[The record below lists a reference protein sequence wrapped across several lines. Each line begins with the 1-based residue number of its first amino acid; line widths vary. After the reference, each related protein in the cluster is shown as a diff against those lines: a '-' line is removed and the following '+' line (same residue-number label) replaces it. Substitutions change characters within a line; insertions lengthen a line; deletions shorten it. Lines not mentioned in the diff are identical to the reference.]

1 MFDGDILMKESSI
14 IFGKIFRYHRL
25 KNRLTQEK
33 LSELSYINIKTI
45 SDIENGKYNIDIDKL
60 EIFSNLLKVDLVE
73 EYLNIFLEDS
83 KIIDSIIDNLN
94 SKDNVAGFSY
104 ADEIETLFQIEN
116 NTFRKLIR
124 IKAKKLRLFFE
135 NMQIKDDKEKRKAI
149 IIEAL
154 NTGKAFD
161 FSNLDS
167 NTYDSLDCRL
177 LMNYTQIMDSYDDKL
192 KLLLFLEN
200 LKLNDTNFNSILFH
214 NIAVSYYNLDE
225 SKIALDYINKA
236 IDLNSKKRSS
246 PIMLYMKSI
255 ILYDLSLEYKEVSQL
270 AIEEAKK
277 TDENLYSL
285 IMKKYKRK
293 SQYQKNFEM
302 P

>member
-1 MFDGDILMKESSI
+1 MNDIKI
-14 IFGKIFRYHRL
+14 TFGKILKKHR
-25 KNRLTQEK
+25 KNKNLTQEE
-33 LSELSYINIKTI
+33 LADLSYINIKTI
-45 SDIENGKYNIDIDKL
+45 SNMENGRVDIDLDKL
-60 EIFSNLLKVDLVE
+60 ETLSEVLNVDLVE

-104 ADEIETLFQIEN
+104 ADEIETLSQIEN

-149 IIEAL
+149 IVEAL

-167 NTYDSLDCRL
+167 NTYDSLDYRL
-177 LMNYTQIMDSYDDKL
+177 IMNYTQIMDSYDDKL

-214 NIAVSYYNLDE
+214 NIAVSYYNLDK
-225 SKIALDYINKA
+225 SRIALDYINKA
-236 IDLNSKKRSS
+236 INLNSKKRSS

-255 ILYDLSLEYKEVSQL
+255 ILYDLSLEYKEVAQL

-293 SQYQKNFEM
+293 SQHQKNFEM

>member
-1 MFDGDILMKESSI
+1 MNEKNYK
-14 IFGKIFRYHRL
+14 FGKLL
-25 KNRLTQEK
+25 KNLRQQNNMNQE
-33 LSELSYINIKTI
+33 ELSHRSFINVKTL
-45 SDIENGKYNIDIDKL
+45 SNMENGKVDIDLDKL
-60 EIFSNLLKVDLVE
+60 EILSEIFNIDLVE

-83 KIIDSIIDNLN
+83 KIIDSIVDNLN

-116 NTFRKLIR
+116 KTFRKLIR
-124 IKAKKLRLFFE
+124 NKAKKLRLFFE
-135 NMQIKDDKEKRKAI
+135 NMQIKDDKEKRKDI
-149 IIEAL
+149 IVESL
-154 NTGKAFD
+154 NTGKTFD
-161 FSNLDS
+161 FLDLDS

-177 LMNYTQIMDSYDDKL
+177 LMNYTQIIDSYDNKL

-214 NIAVSYYNLDE
+214 NIAVSYYNLDQ
-225 SKIALDYINKA
+225 SKSALEYMNKA

-255 ILYDLSLEYKEVSQL
+255 ILYDLSLEYKEVAQL

-285 IMKKYKRK
+285 IIEKYKRK
-293 SQYQKNFEM
+293 SQHQKNFKI

>member
-1 MFDGDILMKESSI
+1 MNEKNYK
-14 IFGKIFRYHRL
+14 FGKLL
-25 KNRLTQEK
+25 KNLRQKNNMTQE
-33 LSELSYINIKTI
+33 ELSHRSFINVKTL
-45 SDIENGKYNIDIDKL
+45 SNMENGKGDIDLDKL
-60 EIFSNLLKVDLVE
+60 EILSEIFNIDLVE

-83 KIIDSIIDNLN
+83 KIIDSIVDSLN

-116 NTFRKLIR
+116 KTFRKLIR
-124 IKAKKLRLFFE
+124 NKAKKLRLFFE
-135 NMQIKDDKEKRKAI
+135 NMQIKDDKEKRKDI
-149 IIEAL
+149 IVESL
-154 NTGKAFD
+154 NTGKTFD
-161 FSNLDS
+161 FSDLDS

-177 LMNYTQIMDSYDDKL
+177 LMNYTQIIDSYDNKL

-214 NIAVSYYNLDE
+214 NIAVSYYNLDQ
-225 SKIALDYINKA
+225 SKIALEYMNKA

-255 ILYDLSLEYKEVSQL
+255 ILYDLSLEYKEVAQL

-285 IMKKYKRK
+285 IIEKYKRK
-293 SQYQKNFEM
+293 SQHQKNFKI

>member
-1 MFDGDILMKESSI
+1 MKDVDI
-14 IFGKIFRYHRL
+14 IFGKTL
-25 KNRLTQEK
+25 KKYRKNKNLTQEE
-33 LSELSYINIKTI
+33 LADLSYINIKTI
-45 SDIENGKYNIDIDKL
+45 SNMENGRVDIDLDKL
-60 EIFSNLLKVDLVE
+60 ETLSEVLNVDLVE

-104 ADEIETLFQIEN
+104 ADEIETLSQIEN

-149 IIEAL
+149 IVEAL

-167 NTYDSLDCRL
+167 NTYDSLDYRL
-177 LMNYTQIMDSYDDKL
+177 IMNYTQIMDSYDDKL

-214 NIAVSYYNLDE
+214 NIAVSYYNLDQ
-225 SKIALDYINKA
+225 SKIALEYINKA

-255 ILYDLSLEYKEVSQL
+255 ILYDLSLEYKEVAQL

-293 SQYQKNFEM
+293 SQYQKNFEI

>member
-1 MFDGDILMKESSI
+1 MKESSI

-104 ADEIETLFQIEN
+104 ADEIETLSQIEN

-135 NMQIKDDKEKRKAI
+135 NMQIKDDKAKRKAI
-149 IIEAL
+149 IVEAL
-154 NTGKAFD
+154 NTGKTFD
-161 FSNLDS
+161 FSDLDS
-167 NTYDSLDCRL
+167 NTYDSLDYRL
-177 LMNYTQIMDSYDDKL
+177 LMNYTQIMDSYDEKL

-214 NIAVSYYNLDE
+214 NIAVSYYNLDK
-225 SKIALDYINKA
+225 SRIALEYINKA

-255 ILYDLSLEYKEVSQL
+255 ILYDLSLDYKEVAQL

-293 SQYQKNFEM
+293 SQHQKNFEI

>member
-1 MFDGDILMKESSI
+1 MNRNNYK
-14 IFGKIFRYHRL
+14 FGKFL
-25 KNRLTQEK
+25 KDLRKKNNMTQE
-33 LSELSYINIKTI
+33 ELSHRSFINVKTL
-45 SDIENGKYNIDIDKL
+45 SNMENGKVDIDLDKL
-60 EIFSNLLKVDLVE
+60 EILSVIFNIDLVE

-116 NTFRKLIR
+116 KTFRKLIR

-154 NTGKAFD
+154 NTGKTFD

-167 NTYDSLDCRL
+167 NTYDSLDYRL
-177 LMNYTQIMDSYDDKL
+177 LMNYTQIMDSYNNKL

-200 LKLNDTNFNSILFH
+200 LNFDDTNLNSILFH
-214 NIAVSYYNLDE
+214 NIAVSYYNLDQ
-225 SKIALDYINKA
+225 SKIALEYMNKA

-255 ILYDLSLEYKEVSQL
+255 ILYDLSLEYKEVAQL

-285 IMKKYKRK
+285 IIEKYKRK
-293 SQYQKNFEM
+293 SQHQKNFKI

>member
-1 MFDGDILMKESSI
+1 MNSNNYK
-14 IFGKIFRYHRL
+14 FGKLL
-25 KNRLTQEK
+25 KDLRQKNNMTQEDLAYRSFINVK
-33 LSELSYINIKTI
+33 TLSNM
-45 SDIENGKYNIDIDKL
+45 ENGKVDIDLDKL
-60 EIFSNLLKVDLVE
+60 EILSVIFNIDLVE

-83 KIIDSIIDNLN
+83 KIIDRIIDNLN

-104 ADEIETLFQIEN
+104 ADEIETLSQIEN
-116 NTFRKLIR
+116 KTFRKLIR

-149 IIEAL
+149 IVEAL
-154 NTGKAFD
+154 NTGKTFD

-167 NTYDSLDCRL
+167 NTYDSLDYRL
-177 LMNYTQIMDSYDDKL
+177 LMNYTQIMDSYNNKL

-200 LKLNDTNFNSILFH
+200 LNFDDTNLNSILFH
-214 NIAVSYYNLDE
+214 NIAVSYYNLDQ
-225 SKIALDYINKA
+225 SKIALEYINKA

-246 PIMLYMKSI
+246 PIMLYMRSI
-255 ILYDLSLEYKEVSQL
+255 ILYDLSLEYKEVAQL

-285 IMKKYKRK
+285 IIEKYKRK
-293 SQYQKNFEM
+293 SQHQKNFKI

>member
-1 MFDGDILMKESSI
+1 MNEKNYK
-14 IFGKIFRYHRL
+14 FGKLL
-25 KNRLTQEK
+25 KNLRQQNNMNQE
-33 LSELSYINIKTI
+33 ELSHRSFINVKTL
-45 SDIENGKYNIDIDKL
+45 SNMENGKVDIDLDKL
-60 EIFSNLLKVDLVE
+60 EILSEIFNIDLVE

-83 KIIDSIIDNLN
+83 KIIDSIVDNLN

-116 NTFRKLIR
+116 KTFRKLIR
-124 IKAKKLRLFFE
+124 NKAKKLRLFFE
-135 NMQIKDDKEKRKAI
+135 NMQIKDDKEKRKDI
-149 IIEAL
+149 IVESL
-154 NTGKAFD
+154 NTGKTFD
-161 FSNLDS
+161 FLDLDS

-177 LMNYTQIMDSYDDKL
+177 LMNYTQIIDSYDNKL

-214 NIAVSYYNLDE
+214 NIAVSYYNLDQ
-225 SKIALDYINKA
+225 SKIALEYMNKA

-255 ILYDLSLEYKEVSQL
+255 ILYDLSLEYKEVAQL

-285 IMKKYKRK
+285 IIEKYKRK
-293 SQYQKNFEM
+293 SQHQKNFKI

>member
-1 MFDGDILMKESSI
+1 MKDVDI
-14 IFGKIFRYHRL
+14 IFGKTL
-25 KNRLTQEK
+25 KKYRTSRNLTQEN
-33 LSELSYINIKTI
+33 LANLSYINIKTI
-45 SDIENGKYNIDIDKL
+45 SNMENGKVEIDLDKL
-60 EIFSNLLKVDLVE
+60 EIISEVLNVDLVE

-83 KIIDSIIDNLN
+83 KIIDNIIDNLN

-104 ADEIETLFQIEN
+104 ADEIETLSQIEN

-135 NMQIKDDKEKRKAI
+135 NMQIKDDKAKRKAI
-149 IIEAL
+149 IFEAL
-154 NTGKAFD
+154 NTGKTFD
-161 FSNLDS
+161 FSDLDS
-167 NTYDSLDCRL
+167 NTYDSLDYRL

-214 NIAVSYYNLDE
+214 NIAVSYYNLDK
-225 SKIALDYINKA
+225 SRIALEYINKA

-255 ILYDLSLEYKEVSQL
+255 ILYDLSLDYKEVAQL

-277 TDENLYSL
+277 TDKNLYSL

-293 SQYQKNFEM
+293 SQHQKNFEI

>member
-1 MFDGDILMKESSI
+1 MKKSNI

-104 ADEIETLFQIEN
+104 ANEIETLFQIEN

-135 NMQIKDDKEKRKAI
+135 NMQIKDDKAKRKSI
-149 IIEAL
+149 IVEAL
-154 NTGKAFD
+154 NTGKTFD
-161 FSNLDS
+161 FSDLDS
-167 NTYDSLDCRL
+167 NTYDSLDYRL
-177 LMNYTQIMDSYDDKL
+177 IMNYTQIMDSYDDKL

-214 NIAVSYYNLDE
+214 NIAVSYYNLDQ

-255 ILYDLSLEYKEVSQL
+255 ILYDLSLEYKEVAQL

-293 SQYQKNFEM
+293 SQYQKNFKM

>member
-1 MFDGDILMKESSI
+1 MKDLDI
-14 IFGKIFRYHRL
+14 IFGKTL
-25 KNRLTQEK
+25 KKYRTSRNLTQEN
-33 LSELSYINIKTI
+33 LANLSYINIKTI
-45 SDIENGKYNIDIDKL
+45 SNMENGKVEIDLDKL
-60 EIFSNLLKVDLVE
+60 EIISEVLNVDLVE

-104 ADEIETLFQIEN
+104 ADEIETLSQIGN

-135 NMQIKDDKEKRKAI
+135 NMQIKDDKAKRKAI
-149 IIEAL
+149 IVEAL

-167 NTYDSLDCRL
+167 NTYDSLDYRL
-177 LMNYTQIMDSYDDKL
+177 IMNYTQIMDSYDDKL

-214 NIAVSYYNLDE
+214 NIAVSYYNLDK
-225 SKIALDYINKA
+225 SRIALEYINKA

-255 ILYDLSLEYKEVSQL
+255 ILYDLSLDYKEVAQL

-293 SQYQKNFEM
+293 SQHQKNFEI

>member
-1 MFDGDILMKESSI
+1 MKDVEI
-14 IFGKIFRYHRL
+14 IFGKTL
-25 KNRLTQEK
+25 KKYRKNKNLTQEE
-33 LSELSYINIKTI
+33 LADLSYINIKTI
-45 SDIENGKYNIDIDKL
+45 SNMENGKVEIDLDKL
-60 EIFSNLLKVDLVE
+60 ETLSEVLNVDLVE

-83 KIIDSIIDNLN
+83 KIIDSVIDNLN

-149 IIEAL
+149 IVEAL

-167 NTYDSLDCRL
+167 NTYDSLDYRL
-177 LMNYTQIMDSYDDKL
+177 IMNYTQIMDSYDDKL

-214 NIAVSYYNLDE
+214 NIAVSYYNLDQ
-225 SKIALDYINKA
+225 SKIALEYINKA
-236 IDLNSKKRSS
+236 INLNSKKRSS

-255 ILYDLSLEYKEVSQL
+255 ILYDLSLEYKEVAQL

-293 SQYQKNFEM
+293 SQHQKNFEM

>member
-1 MFDGDILMKESSI
+1 MKISSI

-167 NTYDSLDCRL
+167 NTYDSLDYRL
-177 LMNYTQIMDSYDDKL
+177 LMNYTQIMDSYNNKL

-200 LKLNDTNFNSILFH
+200 LNFDDTNLNSILFH
-214 NIAVSYYNLDE
+214 NIAVSYYNLDQ
-225 SKIALDYINKA
+225 SKIALEYINKA

-255 ILYDLSLEYKEVSQL
+255 ILYDLSLEYKEVAQL

-285 IMKKYKRK
+285 IIEKYKRK
-293 SQYQKNFEM
+293 SQHQKNFKI

>member
-1 MFDGDILMKESSI
+1 MKDVDI
-14 IFGKIFRYHRL
+14 IFGKTL
-25 KNRLTQEK
+25 KKYRKNKNLTQEE
-33 LSELSYINIKTI
+33 LADLSYINIKTI
-45 SDIENGKYNIDIDKL
+45 SNMENGKVEIDLDKL
-60 EIFSNLLKVDLVE
+60 ETLSEVLNVDLVE

-149 IIEAL
+149 IVEAL

-167 NTYDSLDCRL
+167 NTYDSLDYRL
-177 LMNYTQIMDSYDDKL
+177 IMNYTQIMDSYDDKL

-214 NIAVSYYNLDE
+214 NIAVSYYNLDK
-225 SKIALDYINKA
+225 SRIALEYINKA
-236 IDLNSKKRSS
+236 INLNSKKRSS

-255 ILYDLSLEYKEVSQL
+255 ILYDLSLEYKEVAQL

-293 SQYQKNFEM
+293 SQHQKNFEM